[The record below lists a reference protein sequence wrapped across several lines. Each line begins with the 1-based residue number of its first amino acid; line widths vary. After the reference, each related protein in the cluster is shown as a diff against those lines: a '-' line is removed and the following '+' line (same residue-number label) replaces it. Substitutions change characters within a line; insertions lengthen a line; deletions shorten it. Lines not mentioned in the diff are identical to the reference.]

1 MDIAADAFLG
11 RIPGGRMSVAS
22 LVGVRIRGIGN
33 RIQEI
38 FQFGANWEEEEEEGR
53 RVFLL
58 TVGGGGRERDEGSRS
73 NTPFVCS

>member
-1 MDIAADAFLG
+1 MFHFKPLYIGQFIFSLSLQLIPIFWSSFNGMDITADAFLG

-38 FQFGANWEEEEEEGR
+38 FQFGAN
-53 RVFLL
+53 
-58 TVGGGGRERDEGSRS
+58 
-73 NTPFVCS
+73 